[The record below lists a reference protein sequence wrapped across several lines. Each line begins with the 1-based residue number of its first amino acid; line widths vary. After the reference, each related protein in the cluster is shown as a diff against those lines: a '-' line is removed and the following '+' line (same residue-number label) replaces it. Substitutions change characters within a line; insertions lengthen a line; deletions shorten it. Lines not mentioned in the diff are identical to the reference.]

1 MDRRNRIFSGCALV
15 LLEMAGMSSV
25 PHRLAPCVACG
36 EAATAPLS
44 APVLPI
50 GRMVQ
55 LSRVRCHAAGGDV

>member
-1 MDRRNRIFSGCALV
+1 
-15 LLEMAGMSSV
+15 MSSV